1 MNGISHNTS
10 SLTRSLSVIRDFDN
24 TGREIDAQ
32 DERNRQRDGTFTRY
46 RPLGRKSAPNLS
58 GIHAECQFGQDE
70 DGSALAGLYRKS
82 VENSGVR
89 IVPGDEL
96 SLHHKV
102 SNYVASNPLKTLL
115 GLAIPSVGLIFY
127 GRTGKEHLQ
136 LSMKLLHTRV
146 FGQFATLSRKCQTM
160 CRQCHHSFI
169 RKTCRSCCTLP

>member
-70 DGSALAGLYRKS
+70 DGSALAGTLPKVGRKQRRS
-82 VENSGVR
+82 
-89 IVPGDEL
+89 
-96 SLHHKV
+96 
-102 SNYVASNPLKTLL
+102 Y
-115 GLAIPSVGLIFY
+115 
-127 GRTGKEHLQ
+127 RTGRRTFASSQSKQ
-136 LSMKLLHTRV
+136 LCCVQSSQNIAWFGNSFGRFDLLWSY
-146 FGQFATLSRKCQTM
+146 GQGTLAAQHEAFAHSCVWSI
-160 CRQCHHSFI
+160 CHSL
-169 RKTCRSCCTLP
+169 T